1 MTVSIDKVMLFYP
14 SSSLFELIHI
24 QSFVVVVFVW
34 ALFCLRFVFASST
47 FTTEFIR
54 FHIGILLTVKTM

>member
-1 MTVSIDKVMLFYP
+1 MTVSIDEVMLFYP

-24 QSFVVVVFVW
+24 QSFVVVFVW
-34 ALFCLRFVFASST
+34 ALLCLLFVFASST

-54 FHIGILLTVKTM
+54 FQIGILLTVKTM

>member
-24 QSFVVVVFVW
+24 QSFVV
-34 ALFCLRFVFASST
+34 LFLRVLLLLQNLLG
-47 FTTEFIR
+47 FI
-54 FHIGILLTVKTM
+54 